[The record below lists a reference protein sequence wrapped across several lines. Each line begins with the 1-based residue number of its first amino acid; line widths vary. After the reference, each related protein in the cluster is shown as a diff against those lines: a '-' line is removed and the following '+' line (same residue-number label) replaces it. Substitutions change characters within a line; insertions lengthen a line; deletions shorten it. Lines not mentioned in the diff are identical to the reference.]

1 MAIFGELERFLSG
14 VLYPY
19 RVPLSVAGVLL
30 LGGLAV
36 VGRRAGWVG
45 RGIEVV
51 RRRPAPSAIA
61 MLATLALIVPIGNYL
76 IAPLWTRTEV
86 VEASPLDA
94 DAFAKA
100 QVAKPRLPEE
110 ARPAPTEPPVPT
122 VVAFTARVVRRG
134 EWKGADEFH
143 FARKQALVV
152 EVTPGQFVLRIEGF
166 SVRNG
171 PDLFV
176 MLSPAAD
183 GYADG
188 ALKLGRLKA
197 TDGAFNYDIPAGA
210 NLDSFKSAVIWCGQ
224 FATLFGTAPLI
235 RAS

>member
-1 MAIFGELERFLSG
+1 MEIFGVLERFLSE

-19 RVPLSVAGVLL
+19 RVPLSVAAVLL
-30 LGGLAV
+30 LGALAV
-36 VGRRAGWVG
+36 VGWRAGWVT
-45 RGIEVV
+45 RATEVV
-51 RRRPAPSAIA
+51 RRRPAPSALVI
-61 MLATLALIVPIGNYL
+61 LATLALIVPIGNYL

-86 VEASPLDA
+86 IEANPLDA
-94 DAFAKA
+94 EAFGKA
-100 QVAKPRLPEE
+100 QVANPRLPDE
-110 ARPAPTEPPVPT
+110 ARPAPTQPPVPT
-122 VVAFTARVVRRG
+122 AGAFAARVVSRG
-134 EWKGADEFH
+134 DWKGADEFH
-143 FARKQALVV
+143 FARGGALIV
-152 EVTPGQFVLRIEGF
+152 EVAPGQFVLRVEGF

-197 TDGAFNYDIPAGA
+197 TDGAFNYDIPAGT
-210 NLDSFKSAVIWCGQ
+210 NLDSFKSAVIWCEQ
-224 FATLFGTAPLI
+224 FATLFGTAALV